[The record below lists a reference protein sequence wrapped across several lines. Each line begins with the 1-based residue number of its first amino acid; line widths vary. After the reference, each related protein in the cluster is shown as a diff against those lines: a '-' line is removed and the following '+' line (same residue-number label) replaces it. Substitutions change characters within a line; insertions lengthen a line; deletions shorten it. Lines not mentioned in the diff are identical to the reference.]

1 MWSHLAC
8 MTPQKHIHHL
18 IIIFLRK
25 IPISKKVVQ
34 ESNLNQIDGWV
45 RILWEHLNYIQ
56 QKRTLL
62 GPGWVSTLG
71 TLANDMPH
79 VTKFV
84 ECLPWERWAV
94 NSLIIMIYYNLEG
107 IELFQKLYKWL
118 EHMVPKDMR
127 NSSKINKAVREFCK
141 FSQRVKLWIK
151 VFIINKIVNIQ
162 GFREKPQNPQNV
174 FLECL
179 IMWFF
184 YFPFSQQPE
193 LYSVN

>member
-1 MWSHLAC
+1 
-8 MTPQKHIHHL
+8 
-18 IIIFLRK
+18 
-25 IPISKKVVQ
+25 
-34 ESNLNQIDGWV
+34 
-45 RILWEHLNYIQ
+45 
-56 QKRTLL
+56 
-62 GPGWVSTLG
+62 
-71 TLANDMPH
+71 MPH

-94 NSLIIMIYYNLEG
+94 NSLIIMIYYNVEG

-162 GFREKPQNPQNV
+162 GFRENPKTHKMFFWNV
-174 FLECL
+174 SLCD
-179 IMWFF
+179 FF
-184 YFPFSQQPE
+184 TSHSHNNLNYIQWTKTLKYVSKLTTE
-193 LYSVN
+193 WLDISAVHCNKLSDIILHRTIYSINDRKIRYCHHISVQLQVH